1 MAQSPSSAT
10 KTARL
15 VSAAASTNATVAKAA
30 NGTLRRITG
39 YNARGSAVYL
49 RLYDT
54 ATAPTVGTTAPR
66 KTIYLPTATAFHL
79 DFDDYFG
86 QGISY
91 SLTTGSADND
101 TGAVSSGDILALN
114 IDYL

>member
-1 MAQSPSSAT
+1 MAQSPNSAT

-15 VSAAASTNATVAKAA
+15 ASAAASTNATVAKAS
-30 NGTLRRITG
+30 NGTLKCVTG
-39 YNARGSAVYL
+39 YNARASAVYL
-49 RLYDT
+49 RFYDT
-54 ATAPTVGTTAPR
+54 ATAPTVGTTTLR
-66 KTIYLPTATAFHL
+66 KVVYLPASTAFHL
-79 DFDDYFG
+79 EYDDYFG